1 MLEDALQGIF
11 FLGLIGFLTN
21 AIAYRYGFFK
31 LPGYPRPPVRFTHVL
46 SVFGIY
52 LGFLFFLPIFV
63 LRLVGTPSMNSIVT
77 IQFILVLAMFATLLF
92 YIRTEGRGALT
103 ASVKNPMSESSRLTD
118 FGLGMIVWF
127 IAFPWV
133 GVMSQICDFLLESLF
148 NFKSYEQVA
157 VRYLKEN
164 LESAPQMLLALISIV
179 VIAPIVEELLFR
191 GTLQQYLK
199 KYLSVRTSIALTA
212 IIFAC
217 FHYSATQGL
226 GNLSLIPSLFTFAC
240 FLGYTYERQ
249 GSIFASIGLHLAF
262 NLASSLQILLSPE
275 S

>member
-1 MLEDALQGIF
+1 MLQDALRGVF
-11 FLGLIGFLTN
+11 FLGLIGVLTN
-21 AIAYRYGFFK
+21 GIAYHYGFFK
-31 LPGYPRPPVRFTHVL
+31 LPDYPRPPVRLTHLL

-52 LGFLFFLPIFV
+52 LGFLFVLPLFV
-63 LRLVGTPSMNSIVT
+63 LRLISAPSVSAIMT
-77 IQFILVLAMFATLLF
+77 LQFLLVVAMFVTLLF
-92 YIRTEGRGALT
+92 YIRTEGRGAMT
-103 ASVKNPMSESSRLTD
+103 ASVKNPLSKSSRLTD
-118 FGLGMIVWF
+118 FGLGMVVWL

-133 GVMSQICDFLLESLF
+133 GVMSQICDFILESLF
-148 NFKSYEQVA
+148 NFQSYEQVA

-164 LESAPQMLLALISIV
+164 LGSAPQTVLALLSIV
-179 VIAPIVEELLFR
+179 IIAPIVEELLFR
-191 GTLQQYLK
+191 GTLQQFLK
-199 KYLSVRTSIALTA
+199 KYCSVKVSIVLTA
-212 IIFAC
+212 AIFAC
-217 FHYSATQGL
+217 FHFSASQGL